1 MRPSICAIALAAAS
15 LTASGQSAVMPKAP
29 VVDTAVRMG
38 PRLDGPRHDS
48 TELALIAQ
56 LKALYSDSATR
67 AMFDKSLSNPS
78 IVGMQTPNPEAQAIV
93 DRIFAHRRAYRDSV
107 VATWPKQTEPP
118 LLLHATVVLVDSLS
132 DSLAIAEVRRRADIE
147 PHEVILLPA
156 GHATLGAIEAGIQ
169 SLSDLWVGDGLAPV
183 PSSDASF
190 MVRGEKLMKSWSRF
204 QQDMMMS
211 QLTTAQQAA
220 KTPIAGIGDV
230 RWFTII
236 VAHRRPAPAKP

>member
-1 MRPSICAIALAAAS
+1 MRFIIGAIALASAA
-15 LTASGQSAVMPKAP
+15 LTTSGQVAVTPSAP

-48 TELALIAQ
+48 TELALVAQ

-78 IVGMQTPNPEAQAIV
+78 VVGMQTPNPEAQAIV

-107 VATWPKQTEPP
+107 VATWPKPSDLP
-118 LLLHATVVLVDSLS
+118 LLLHATVALVDSLS
-132 DSLAIAEVRRRADIE
+132 DASAIAEVRRRADIE

-156 GHATLGAIEAGIQ
+156 GHATLGAIGAAIQ
-169 SLSDLWVGDGLAPV
+169 ALSDLWVGDGLAPV

-190 MVRGEKLMKSWSRF
+190 MVRGEKLMKSWSPF
-204 QQDMMMS
+204 QQDFMTS
-211 QLTTAQQAA
+211 QLTTAAQAA
-220 KTPIAGIGDV
+220 KTTIPGIGDV
-230 RWFTII
+230 RSFTIV